1 MNRHQLKVLIKKEF
15 KELVKE
21 KGLLL
26 SLLSMAIIFS
36 IVLPTLILLVGT
48 NKEVSASI
56 VGLNT
61 FLEQFKLMDYPAYL
75 TKETIPLYAVLT
87 YFFLPL
93 FMLQPIMFATL
104 LASNSFIGEKE
115 HKTLEGLLYTP
126 LSPKALILGKA
137 LGCALPSTLSSLAYT
152 LVVNT
157 LGWGYFGHLILP
169 NLTWLLVILVISPLL
184 VFLSILLIIG
194 SSQYL
199 KNSKSAQGVA
209 MIIVMPIIGILLSQ
223 SPGVLILGVF
233 ETVVFITVLVL
244 LVILTFLVLMK
255 IFNFEK
261 FILNN

>member
-1 MNRHQLKVLIKKEF
+1 M
-15 KELVKE
+15 
-21 KGLLL
+21 
-26 SLLSMAIIFS
+26 
-36 IVLPTLILLVGT
+36 
-48 NKEVSASI
+48 
-56 VGLNT
+56 
-61 FLEQFKLMDYPAYL
+61 
-75 TKETIPLYAVLT
+75 
-87 YFFLPL
+87 
-93 FMLQPIMFATL
+93 
-104 LASNSFIGEKE
+104 
-115 HKTLEGLLYTP
+115 EGLLYTP
-126 LSPKALILGKA
+126 LSPKVLILGKA
-137 LGCALPSTLSSLAYT
+137 LGCALPSLALSTLSSLTYT

-199 KNSKSAQGVA
+199 KNSKSAQGVS

-223 SPGVLILGVF
+223 STGVLILGVF

-244 LVILTFLVLMK
+244 LVMVTFLILMK

>member
-1 MNRHQLKVLIKKEF
+1 MNRQQLKVMIKKEY

-48 NKEVSASI
+48 SKEMSASI
-56 VGLNT
+56 VG
-61 FLEQFKLMDYPAYL
+61 FKLIDYPAYL

-126 LSPKALILGKA
+126 LSPKVLILGKA
-137 LGCALPSTLSSLAYT
+137 LGCALPSLALSTLSSLVYT

-157 LGWGYFGHLILP
+157 LGWSYFGHLILP

-223 SPGVLILGVF
+223 STGVLILGVF
-233 ETVVFITVLVL
+233 ETVVFITVLVV
-244 LVILTFLVLMK
+244 LVILVFLLLMK

>member
-1 MNRHQLKVLIKKEF
+1 MNRQQLKVMIKKEY

-48 NKEVSASI
+48 SKEMSASI

-61 FLEQFKLMDYPAYL
+61 FLEQSKLIDYPAYL

-126 LSPKALILGKA
+126 LSPKVLILGKA
-137 LGCALPSTLSSLAYT
+137 LGCALPSLALSTLSSLAYT

-169 NLTWLLVILVISPLL
+169 NL
-184 VFLSILLIIG
+184 LIIG

-199 KNSKSAQGVA
+199 KNSKSAQGVS

-223 SPGVLILGVF
+223 STGVLILGVF

-244 LVILTFLVLMK
+244 LVIVAFLVLMK

>member
-1 MNRHQLKVLIKKEF
+1 
-15 KELVKE
+15 
-21 KGLLL
+21 
-26 SLLSMAIIFS
+26 
-36 IVLPTLILLVGT
+36 
-48 NKEVSASI
+48 
-56 VGLNT
+56 
-61 FLEQFKLMDYPAYL
+61 
-75 TKETIPLYAVLT
+75 
-87 YFFLPL
+87 
-93 FMLQPIMFATL
+93 MLQPIMFATL

-126 LSPKALILGKA
+126 LSPKVLILGKA
-137 LGCALPSTLSSLAYT
+137 LGCALPSLALSTLSSLAYT

-169 NLTWLLVILVISPLL
+169 NLTWILVILVISPLL

-199 KNSKSAQGVA
+199 KNSKSAQGVS

-223 SPGVLILGVF
+223 STGVLILGVF

-244 LVILTFLVLMK
+244 LVILAFLVLMK